1 MKKIETKYFD
11 ELVNWGVEN
20 EFHIMHHCLIFPNKY
35 FPSWFSKSNYSS
47 NELELIIEKFVL
59 YISSFAGY
67 FPADEPKYSCI
78 VVINRPEISTGF
90 YGNIVAAP
98 VFKDIAMSIH
108 KMTPQINT
116 PTQGYW
122 DDAIQL
128 VTQQNEAEASSKFIR
143 AAEKLEEGKIP
154 NIIGWKSIDAIE
166 LFENKKWEIKLQG
179 NGTVIDYKVEKPQKK
194 ILIRLG

>member
-1 MKKIETKYFD
+1 MRRGTAKNIYSDSLEIAGKTGTSQLNYWDPEKKGYQA
-11 ELVNWGVEN
+11 
-20 EFHIMHHCLIFPNKY
+20 
-35 FPSWFSKSNYSS
+35 
-47 NELELIIEKFVL
+47 
-59 YISSFAGY
+59 SFAGY
-67 FPADEPKYSCI
+67 FPAKNPEYSCI

-122 DDAIQL
+122 NDAIQL
-128 VTQQNEAEASSKFIR
+128 VTQQNESEASSKFIR

-179 NGTVIDYKVEKPQKK
+179 NGAVIDYKVEKLQKK